1 MLDKN
6 LTMGTYLYLI
16 FCEHME
22 EEQLNVKPIKTSGF
36 VVDAATNDCGSNIM
50 MFCSFEMLSNSR
62 KSIRKQNCD
71 AFSSLFSIKNLK
83 KKKKKSH

>member
-1 MLDKN
+1 
-6 LTMGTYLYLI
+6 
-16 FCEHME
+16 ME
-22 EEQLNVKPIKTSGF
+22 ELNVKPIKTSGF

-71 AFSSLFSIKNLK
+71 AFSSLFSIQNFK
-83 KKKKKSH
+83 KKKKNPIKI

>member
-1 MLDKN
+1 MK
-6 LTMGTYLYLI
+6 
-16 FCEHME
+16 E
-22 EEQLNVKPIKTSGF
+22 EKLNVKPNDKPIKTSGF
-36 VVDAATNDCGSNIM
+36 VVAAATNDSGSNIM

-71 AFSSLFSIKNLK
+71 AFSSLFSIQNF